1 MKKSVVA
8 LIAAGLFL
16 VALYLALQP
25 PPSNYTTTTTSPA
38 ATTTTAEKTTTP
50 QTNAR
55 QTTTTPEKPL
65 GAQTTATPAAQQPR
79 MVYVPAIE
87 VEIEAP
93 TAVNTTKLPI
103 HLNYTI
109 VIRNRGNGTGVV
121 LLGDETYVIAPGQE
135 VRIAAN
141 KTVWWAGEHSVEAV
155 VNGTRYVKAVRLYYY
170 APRLQAEP
178 VYINAT
184 KLPAN
189 LTVAV
194 RVSNLGNLT
203 AWVGGVAVA
212 PGETKAISM
221 TISVEAAGTYVVEIG
236 GVEVSVTVRYY
247 VAAFDWRVGGPSEV
261 EALPG
266 ETYAAW
272 LWIKNTG
279 NATATLSIDG
289 RAFALAPGEELN
301 ITKTI
306 TVGAAGT
313 YNVEFR
319 VTGSLN
325 ATLRHTIQ
333 VKVVAPKVEIVLW
346 SPEVKRRWPPPNGTD
361 DASLSAVNK
370 TVALRWG
377 YIITTNATRRTVTLA
392 VAGPGG
398 VDYYKL
404 APGAAASK
412 NYTETAQAPGEKT
425 LEVKVNSTTY
435 RLKVYLTLTPPRI
448 TVRDISRIEFTDS
461 RRLLGL
467 KLRCRVE
474 GFNIETTL
482 DILRVTGTLTY
493 TPTGRAMSGQIT
505 VRSVLGTNTGDYSG
519 KIEGGSG
526 SLSLNVAGHNIYVE
540 FTTSPLKITKVLVD
554 GTPYSCDVPIELV
567 PPIFYK
573 EKPTAADEPATQY
586 VSSLLSAFARGDSDK
601 PQSITWNGEYVEV
614 IDKGGNVLRVYL
626 GRGEIRIEGPL
637 TAVIVISQ

>member
-1 MKKSVVA
+1 MNKTAGGLIALGIA
-8 LIAAGLFL
+8 LI
-16 VALYLALQP
+16 VAYLALQQP
-25 PPSNYTTTTTSPA
+25 PAPPGGAAATPTHTTTTAIATSQPP
-38 ATTTTAEKTTTP
+38 TTTAEKPETKTQTETP
-50 QTNAR
+50 TS
-55 QTTTTPEKPL
+55 T
-65 GAQTTATPAAQQPR
+65 AQPPR
-79 MVYVPAIE
+79 VVYAPSIE
-87 VEIEAP
+87 VAVEAP
-93 TAVNTTKLPI
+93 GVINTTRLPI
-103 HLNYTI
+103 YINYTI
-109 VIRNRGNGTGVV
+109 VVKNSGNGTGVV
-121 LLGDETYVIAPGQE
+121 VVGGVPYEVAPGQV

-155 VNGTRYVKAVRLYYY
+155 VNGTRHVKAVRVYYY

-212 PGETKAISM
+212 PGETKAINM
-221 TISVEAAGTYVVEIG
+221 TISVEAAGSYVVKMN
-236 GVEVSVTVRYY
+236 GVEVPVTVRYF

-279 NATATLSIDG
+279 NATASLSIDG

-306 TVGAAGT
+306 TVGAAGV

-319 VTGSLN
+319 VAGSLN
-325 ATLRHTIQ
+325 ATLRHAIR
-333 VKVVAPKVEIVLW
+333 VKVVAPKVQIVLW
-346 SPEVKRRWPPPNGTD
+346 SPEVRRSWPPPNGTD
-361 DASLSAVNK
+361 LTSLSAVNK
-370 TVALRWG
+370 TVALTWG
-377 YIITTNATRRTVTLA
+377 YVITTNATRRTVTLA
-392 VAGPGG
+392 VEGPGG

-404 APGAAASK
+404 APGGAASK
-412 NYTETAQAPGEKT
+412 NYTETVQAPGEKT
-425 LEVKVNSTTY
+425 LEVRVNSTTY
-435 RLKVYLTLTPPRI
+435 RLKVSLTLTPPKI
-448 TVRDISRIEFTDS
+448 TVKDISRIEFTDN

-467 KLRCRVE
+467 KLSCRSGSVE
-474 GFNIETTL
+474 ARVVL
-482 DILRVTGTLTY
+482 DVVRVTGTLTY
-493 TPTGRAMSGQIT
+493 TPTGRAVSGQIT
-505 VRSVLGTNTGDYSG
+505 VSSAGGTYTGDYSG

-540 FTTSPLKITKVLVD
+540 FTTSPLTITKVLVD
-554 GTPYSCDVPIELV
+554 GTPYSCNVPTELV
-567 PPIFYK
+567 PPILYK

-586 VSSLLSAFARGDSDK
+586 VSSLLSAFARGDSDM
-601 PQSITWNGEYVEV
+601 PQSITWNGEYVEAV
-614 IDKGGNVLRVYL
+614 DKGGNTLRVYL
-626 GRGEIRIEGPL
+626 GGGEIRIEGPL
-637 TAVIVISQ
+637 TATIVIS

>member
-8 LIAAGLFL
+8 LLAAGLFFI
-16 VALYLALQP
+16 ALYLALQP
-25 PPSNYTTTTTSPA
+25 PPSNYTTNTTSPA
-38 ATTTTAEKTTTP
+38 ATTTTTEKTTTP
-50 QTNAR
+50 QTNAE
-55 QTTTTPEKPL
+55 QTTTTSEKPP
-65 GAQTTATPAAQQPR
+65 GTQTTTTSTAQPPR
-79 MVYVPAIE
+79 VVYVPAIE

-103 HLNYTI
+103 YLNYTI

-121 LLGDETYVIAPGQE
+121 LLGNATYRIAPGQE
-135 VRIAAN
+135 VRKAAN
-141 KTVWWAGEHSVEAV
+141 KTAEWAGEHSVEAV
-155 VNGTRYVKAVRLYYY
+155 VNGTRHVKAVRVYYY

-189 LTVAV
+189 LTVTV
-194 RVSNLGNLT
+194 RISNLGNLT

-212 PGETKAISM
+212 PGETKAINT
-221 TISVEAAGTYVVEIG
+221 TITVEAAGSYVVKMG
-236 GVEVSVTVRYY
+236 GVEVPVTVRYY
-247 VAAFDWRVGGPSEV
+247 AAAFDWRVGGPSEV

-289 RAFALAPGEELN
+289 RAFALAPGEALN
-301 ITKTI
+301 TTKTI

-319 VTGSLN
+319 VAGSLN
-325 ATLRHTIQ
+325 ATLRHAIR

-346 SPEVKRRWPPPNGTD
+346 SPEVRRGWPPPNGIDST
-361 DASLSAVNK
+361 SLSAVSK
-370 TVALRWG
+370 TVALTWG
-377 YIITTNATRRTVTLA
+377 YVITTNATRRAVALA

-398 VDYYKL
+398 VDYYRL
-404 APGAAASK
+404 APGGAASK
-412 NYTETAQAPGEKT
+412 NYTETVQVPGEKT

-435 RLKVYLTLTPPRI
+435 KLKVSLTLTPPKI
-448 TVRDISRIEFTDS
+448 TVKDISRIEFTDS

-467 KLRCRVE
+467 KLRCGVV
-474 GFNIETTL
+474 ETTI

-493 TPTGRAMSGQIT
+493 TPTGRAVSGQIT

-540 FTTSPLKITKVLVD
+540 FTTSPLKVTRVLVD
-554 GTPYSCDVPIELV
+554 GTPYSCDIPTELA
-567 PPIFYK
+567 PPIFYR
-573 EKPTAADEPATQY
+573 EKPTATDEPATQY
-586 VSSLLSAFARGDSDK
+586 VFRLLSTFARGDSDK

-614 IDKGGNVLRVYL
+614 VDKGGNTLRVYL
-626 GRGEIRIEGPL
+626 GKREIRIEGPL
-637 TAVIVISQ
+637 TATIVISQ